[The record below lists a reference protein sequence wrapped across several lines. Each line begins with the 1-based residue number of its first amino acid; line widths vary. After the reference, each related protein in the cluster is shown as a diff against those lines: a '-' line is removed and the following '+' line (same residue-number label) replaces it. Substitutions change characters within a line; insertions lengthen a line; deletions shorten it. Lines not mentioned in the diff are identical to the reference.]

1 MKKNN
6 KDINLSSLRLRH
18 ISGGITSPLGFM
30 ASGVQCGVKTSNLD
44 LALIY
49 SNIPSICSA
58 VFTTNKI
65 KAAPV
70 LVSSRKV
77 KNGDI
82 RAIII
87 NSGNANAC
95 TGAEGMTAAKKMCKH
110 TAKLLKIKES
120 QVLVASTG
128 VIGVPLPIDKV
139 ISGISKFENRLSSSG
154 SSLAANAIMTT
165 DKKIKETSIMMRL
178 GHKIIKIGA
187 IAKGSGMINPNM
199 ATMLCFITTDANI
212 SKPMLDEALKE
223 TVNETFNKITIDGET
238 STNDMVA
245 IMTNNSAKNII
256 IDKKDEYYYG
266 FVYGLKKIC
275 KDISYMIVEDGEG
288 VTKTVVVKVT
298 NGKKDKDCEKAARII
313 ANSLL
318 VKTAIAGGDPNW
330 GRILAALGYSGVA
343 FDIKNLQIYINGVL
357 IFNNEQATNY
367 DEENLIAQ
375 LEKDSVKI
383 KVNLGYDLDTY
394 SIIITSDLT
403 EEYVK
408 INSKYR
414 T

>member
-1 MKKNN
+1 MKKN
-6 KDINLSSLRLRH
+6 DNLSSLRLRH
-18 ISGGITSPLGFM
+18 ISGGITAPLGFM
-30 ASGVQCGVKTSNLD
+30 ASGVQCGIKRTSPD

-77 KNGDI
+77 KKGDV

-95 TGAEGMTAAKKMCKH
+95 TGEQGLKDAKLMCKH

-120 QVLVASTG
+120 EVIVASTG
-128 VIGVPLPIDKV
+128 VIGVALPIDKV
-139 ISGISKFENRLSSSG
+139 LLGISKFDKRLSSSG

-165 DKKIKETSIMMRL
+165 DKKPKETSIIMRL
-178 GHKIIKIGA
+178 GHKTVKIGA

-199 ATMLCFITTDANI
+199 ATMLCFITTDVKI
-212 SKPMLDEALKE
+212 SKEMLDEALKE
-223 TVNETFNKITIDGET
+223 AVDDTFNKITIDGDT

-245 IMTNNSAKNII
+245 IMTNHSAKNII
-256 IDKKDEYYYG
+256 IDKKDEDYYS
-266 FVYGLKKIC
+266 FVYGLKKVA
-275 KDISYMIVEDGEG
+275 KDISYMIVADGEG
-288 VTKTVVVKVT
+288 VSKTITVKVT
-298 NGKKDKDCEKAARII
+298 NGKKDKDCEKVARTIS
-313 ANSLL
+313 NSLL
-318 VKTAIAGGDPNW
+318 VKTAIAGCDPNW
-330 GRILAALGYSGVA
+330 GRIVAAIGYSEVP
-343 FDIKNLQIYINGVL
+343 FDKKNLQIYINGIL
-357 IFNNEQATNY
+357 IYNNETGTNY
-367 DEENLIAQ
+367 DETNLIS
-375 LEKDSVKI
+375 LLSKDSVKI
-383 KVNLGYDLDTY
+383 KVNLGYEDDTY
-394 SIIITSDLT
+394 SKIITSDLT